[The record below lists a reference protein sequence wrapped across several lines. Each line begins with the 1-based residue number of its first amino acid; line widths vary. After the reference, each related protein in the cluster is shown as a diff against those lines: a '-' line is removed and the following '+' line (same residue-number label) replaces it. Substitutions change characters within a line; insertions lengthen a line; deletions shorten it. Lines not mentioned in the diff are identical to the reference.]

1 MWMWTI
7 PFILAYLA
15 GSVNVA
21 IWLFRVLDKGD
32 PRQKF
37 SGNAGATNVYRQLGL
52 LWAAVVLLL
61 DMGRAMAVALAAL
74 YLLPRSAVL
83 WAGLG
88 LIAGNSFPCFHGFK
102 GGKGVAN
109 YLGFSV
115 LLAPVSAAISVVG
128 WSLAMAVW
136 RQPFLASLV
145 LTGVLTGGT
154 LVQFDRHGGS
164 VVAAAGIL
172 VLICYNHRSNIANWR
187 ARTLS

>member
-1 MWMWTI
+1 MWTLPVI
-7 PFILAYLA
+7 VAYVA

-21 IWLFRVLDKGD
+21 ILLFRILGKGD
-32 PRQKF
+32 PRQQF

-61 DMGRAMAVALAAL
+61 DMGRAMVVALSAL

-83 WAGLG
+83 WTGLG

-109 YLGFSV
+109 LLGFSV
-115 LLAPVSAAISVVG
+115 LLAPVSAVISVVG
-128 WSLAMAVW
+128 WILAMAVW

-145 LTGVLTGGT
+145 LTVIMTVGT
-154 LVQFDRHGGS
+154 LLQFDRHGVS

-172 VLICYNHRSNIANWR
+172 ALILYNHRSNIADWR
-187 ARTLS
+187 ARTLT